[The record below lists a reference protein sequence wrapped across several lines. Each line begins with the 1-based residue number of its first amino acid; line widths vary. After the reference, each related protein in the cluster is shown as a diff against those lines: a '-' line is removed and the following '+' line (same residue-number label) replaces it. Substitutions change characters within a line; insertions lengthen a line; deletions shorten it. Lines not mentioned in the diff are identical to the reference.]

1 MAKVKKLEEN
11 EVFDR
16 LYEIWQWCN
25 EKEGRTLTFHFNA
38 IENVY
43 IAKLTLNDGENIR
56 TGIGDTGAAAI
67 KVIYKRYRELATV
80 AV

>member
-1 MAKVKKLEEN
+1 MPKVKKLEEN

-25 EKEGRTLTFHFNA
+25 EKEGREMTFHFNPF
-38 IENVY
+38 ENVY
-43 IAKLTLNDGENIR
+43 IAKLSLNNGENIR

-67 KVIYKRYRELATV
+67 KVIYKRYKELS
-80 AV
+80 AVQV